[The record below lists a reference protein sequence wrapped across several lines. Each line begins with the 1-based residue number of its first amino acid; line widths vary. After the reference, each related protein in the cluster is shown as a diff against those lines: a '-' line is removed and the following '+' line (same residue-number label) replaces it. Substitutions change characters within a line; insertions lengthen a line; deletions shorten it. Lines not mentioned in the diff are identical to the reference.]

1 MKEVRALQKNMLLQA
16 AADGLS
22 GEEMEEK
29 YGIPAAQCIII
40 VREMLKS
47 RDVWSDVE
55 RKRLLLVDL
64 QDLKIKLK
72 NQLENEHDSGDAS
85 VLLRTLREI
94 GNILD
99 KQTAISDE
107 EINRVSSVQ
116 AKELMR
122 LILAAFEGAK
132 QYLSAEYP
140 DVSLV
145 ELEEVFQTKLLE
157 ASRV

>member
-22 GEEMEEK
+22 PDEMEAK
-29 YGIPAAQCIII
+29 YGIPAAQCLII
-40 VREMLKS
+40 VRDMLKS
-47 RDVWSDVE
+47 RDIWSEVE
-55 RKRLLLVDL
+55 QRRLLLVDL
-64 QDLKIKLK
+64 QDLKVKMK
-72 NQLENEHDSGDAS
+72 SQMEHMHDPKTAA
-85 VLLRTLREI
+85 VLLRTMTQM

-99 KQTAISDE
+99 KQSKISDDE
-107 EINRVSSVQ
+107 LNRVSSVQ

-122 LILAAFEGAK
+122 LIVAAFDGAK

-140 DVSLV
+140 EVPIA
-145 ELEEVFQTKLLE
+145 EIEEVFQTKLLE